1 VVHDD
6 ASARAAEA
14 AAGLRE
20 RARTALA
27 RAELASAA
35 ELLERATRLFDH
47 DDPRRTRLLPEL
59 GQALL
64 DIGETQRGLALLE
77 EAAARAEQLG
87 DPCTHGHARL
97 SLLWAERFAAQPAG
111 WARATGDAV
120 EALVSEFERADDDCG
135 VARAWTMLAS
145 LLALQGR
152 TVEAGVLA
160 ARARDLARREG
171 DARTEIEA
179 LRVMADALVW
189 GPTPAD
195 EAARTLEQTIADGV
209 PLALEI
215 ALRGRLAA
223 LRAGMGDAAA
233 ATANLEAADRLASEA
248 GLSATPCRYWR
259 GITELWLGDSAAAE
273 QSLGAA
279 RAAVSDMTRIAWA
292 TLPAL
297 HGEALS
303 RLGRYEEAA
312 SCAAASRDAAAEHD
326 LQAQLLWRTVEARAL
341 ARRGDHE
348 QATAL
353 ARSALALAQGSDT
366 ITLLA
371 DAELALTEVRL
382 CAADADESAEAAA
395 RAAAHFGA
403 KGMTPWEAKARR
415 LLHELTAEP
424 LPQGA

>member
-1 VVHDD
+1 
-6 ASARAAEA
+6 
-14 AAGLRE
+14 
-20 RARTALA
+20 
-27 RAELASAA
+27 
-35 ELLERATRLFDH
+35 
-47 DDPRRTRLLPEL
+47 
-59 GQALL
+59 
-64 DIGETQRGLALLE
+64 
-77 EAAARAEQLG
+77 
-87 DPCTHGHARL
+87 
-97 SLLWAERFAAQPAG
+97 
-111 WARATGDAV
+111 
-120 EALVSEFERADDDCG
+120 
-135 VARAWTMLAS
+135 
-145 LLALQGR
+145 
-152 TVEAGVLA
+152 
-160 ARARDLARREG
+160 
-171 DARTEIEA
+171 
-179 LRVMADALVW
+179 
-189 GPTPAD
+189 
-195 EAARTLEQTIADGV
+195 
-209 PLALEI
+209 
-215 ALRGRLAA
+215 
-223 LRAGMGDAAA
+223 
-233 ATANLEAADRLASEA
+233 
-248 GLSATPCRYWR
+248 
-259 GITELWLGDSAAAE
+259 
-273 QSLGAA
+273 
-279 RAAVSDMTRIAWA
+279 MTRIAWA

-312 SCAAASRDAAAEHD
+312 RCAAASRDAAAEHD